1 MSGMSGAMRMA
12 FGVGA
17 TCSDCRWLGTGRFC
31 DGAGPSD
38 PACPV
43 FEGRDGGA
51 EPPASP
57 AADAG
62 GEIGG
67 RDVR

>member
-1 MSGMSGAMRMA
+1 MSGMTGAMRVA

-31 DGAGPSD
+31 EGAGPSD

-43 FEGRDGGA
+43 FEGWDGGT

-57 AADAG
+57 TG
-62 GEIGG
+62 GECGEIGG
-67 RDVR
+67 RDGR